1 MQVKLQTATY
11 LQATTISLLLVPSMC
26 RVLVGLSLSL
36 VNEVG
41 RDDDALIEMDGRL
54 LFLGFEVVRSKYL
67 FLFYYWI
74 SHFCSISHFF
84 LDQTFDKQQR
94 ISVGMGGN

>member
-1 MQVKLQTATY
+1 MLVKLQTATY

-54 LFLGFEVVRSKYL
+54 LFLGFEVVSNVSTCFYFITG
-67 FLFYYWI
+67 FLIFARFLI
-74 SHFCSISHFF
+74 FFLTKRSISS
-84 LDQTFDKQQR
+84 R
-94 ISVGMGGN
+94 E